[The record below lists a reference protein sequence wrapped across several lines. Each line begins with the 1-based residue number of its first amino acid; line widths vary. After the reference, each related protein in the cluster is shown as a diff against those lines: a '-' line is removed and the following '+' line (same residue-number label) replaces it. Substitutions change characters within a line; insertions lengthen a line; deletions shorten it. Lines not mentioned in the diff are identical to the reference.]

1 LTATIPLMIDHSSL
15 ARTLAGATDI
25 APTRL
30 RVVEPV
36 VFEVA
41 RGITAIDTFYG
52 GRERYTAAYLLDARE
67 PTIVETGP
75 TPSLEHVV
83 SGLDRL
89 GVGATELAHVVVT
102 HIHLDHAG
110 GAGALSERYPNATV
124 WVHERGA
131 RHLADPTRL
140 VASATSIYGS
150 DRMGELFGWVSPV
163 PAQRIRSL
171 GDGEVIDIG
180 GRSLA
185 AVATPGHAKHQVAL
199 VDSDTGAVFT
209 GDALGIHPPD
219 LPMLRP
225 ATPPP
230 DYDLDQALDS
240 IERIRALAGELL
252 LFSHFGPVREVDRI
266 CDLASKRFRD
276 WTEAV
281 RRAMQRTDDLD
292 EIVRVLEAESR
303 RDVETGAE
311 AELDLGRLEILSSV
325 RMNAMGIVG
334 YWHRRR
340 ERESALRE
348 ADAQES

>member
-1 LTATIPLMIDHSSL
+1 M
-15 ARTLAGATDI
+15 
-25 APTRL
+25 
-30 RVVEPV
+30 EPV

-41 RGITAIDTFYG
+41 PGITAIDTFYG

-75 TPSLEHVV
+75 TPSLGHVAA
-83 SGLDRL
+83 GLDRL
-89 GVGATELAHVVVT
+89 GVGATDLANVAVT

-110 GAGALSERYPNATV
+110 GVGALCERYPKATV

-140 VASATSIYGS
+140 VASATSIYGD
-150 DRMGELFGWVSPV
+150 DRMAELFGSVAPV

-171 GDGEVIDIG
+171 GDGDVVDIG
-180 GRSLA
+180 GRSLSA
-185 AVATPGHAKHQVAL
+185 FDTPGHAKHQVAL
-199 VDSDTGAVFT
+199 LDSDTGAVFT

-219 LPMLRP
+219 LPLLRP

-230 DYDLDQALDS
+230 DYDLEQALDS
-240 IERIRALAGELL
+240 IERIRSLAGELL

-281 RRAMQRTDDLD
+281 GRAMERTEDLD
-292 EIVRVLEAESR
+292 EIVSVLEAESR
-303 RDVETGAE
+303 RDFETGAQT
-311 AELDLGRLEILSSV
+311 ELDLGRLEILSSV

-340 ERESALRE
+340 ERESAPRE
-348 ADAQES
+348 TDAQES